1 MIGVGIF
8 VCAVLWA
15 VGVIHFWGF
24 FGLAVL
30 SIFLL

>member
-1 MIGVGIF
+1 MAGLGIF
-8 VCAVLWA
+8 ICAVLWV

-30 SIFLL
+30 SIILL